1 MPEPRKR
8 FVVAITGASGAAYAQ
23 RLLQCLVAAGA
34 EVHLAV
40 SPNGRRLLAEELG
53 IDRVVP
59 QKLVETAPAG
69 AIVLHSY
76 RDVGAPIASGSFIT
90 DGMVICPCSSN
101 TLGQV
106 ASGIGSNLIARAAA
120 VHLKEARRLV
130 LVTREMP
137 VSQIDI
143 ANMLRVSQAGG
154 IICPASPGFY
164 MRPRTVG
171 DIVDFVAGK
180 VCDLL
185 GAAHAMN
192 TRWTGGQRED
202 RPPDS

>member
-23 RLLQCLVAAGA
+23 RLLHCLVAAGA

-59 QKLVETAPAG
+59 EKLVETAPAG
-69 AIVLHSY
+69 AIALHSY

-185 GAAHAMN
+185 GASHAMN
-192 TRWTGGQRED
+192 TRWRSEP
-202 RPPDS
+202 RP